1 MRHVNQVITRE
12 QILEKIW
19 GYSYEGETRT
29 VDVHIG
35 MLRNKLENHKTTSKQ
50 SEESAINWSLSNETK
65 DLSIDPFR
73 LHGNVDWRFARLSF
87 VLNQYF
93 NASLKQE
100 LSVIADLI
108 DDQDDVETIDWAKR
122 SMEVVLKKSRHDCIR
137 KPNFL
142 EPLRRPIDHLA

>member
-1 MRHVNQVITRE
+1 MRQKIF
-12 QILEKIW
+12 QSILL
-19 GYSYEGETRT
+19 GCM
-29 VDVHIG
+29 G
-35 MLRNKLENHKTTSKQ
+35 MLIGTS
-50 SEESAINWSLSNETK
+50 LVF
-65 DLSIDPFR
+65 L
-73 LHGNVDWRFARLSF
+73 F

-122 SMEVVLKKSRHDCIR
+122 SMEVVLKKKSRHDCIR